1 MIRKNFTTISIVCLF
16 LVITGVGTLNFFSQ
30 SSQSTFGDALRVLTV
45 PQGGTGVATLTGCVQ
60 GNGTAPFTATGVP
73 CGSGG
78 GGGSGGGSWSTTTSS
93 VPGRLINYPNNTTD
107 IPCIGGTATTT
118 CKYWFDPNTQTAFL
132 IGSTTAINISG
143 VNSSYVN
150 STTTDLYITGI
161 TSKLLK
167 TDSAGQVVGATAGT
181 DYQAAGNYITA
192 LTGDGTASGP
202 NSAAFTLATV
212 NGNVGSFGGSTAIPN
227 FTVNGKGLIT
237 AAGTNVVIAP
247 AGTLTGTVLAA
258 NVVTSSL
265 TSVGTLSA
273 GAIPASLVTAGTFGT
288 GAYTFPSTLA
298 ITGNL
303 TTNITGSTQCVSV
316 NSSGVLSGAGSPCG
330 SGGGSTFGQAWE
342 VNSFGAL
349 APTTTRGIY
358 VFASST
364 IGNGNQNGGLTIN
377 GGATTTGNS
386 YIKGTLTVDGVTTIN
401 NTTTVFGNVMSSGT
415 LFGTGLQITG
425 GGLMYFAGGTVI
437 NGNTNGNLLLTNN
450 AQTDFSQLQ
459 LGGTSASFPS
469 LKRDGTGVRIRLADN
484 SGDASTTMLAL
495 TTTSTTATST
505 FQGPLSVDLASGSA
519 PGNCW
524 FCVATTTGNMRLI
537 VDKRSGNV
545 GIGTSDINSVN
556 ANSKLTV
563 VGSGALAIVA
573 STTDDTTATA
583 AVGTDSYSV
592 GSRAFLGAHGQSQ
605 VSTQYG
611 TAVGGYAELAGINNT
626 FGTFNGLMIGT
637 RTTATPIIFGNNSLE
652 RMRITSAGNIGVA
665 TATPAWPI
673 SVYSTNA
680 KQLGFS
686 AGAGINGWVWGEDL
700 NGNFQFSTTTIAGN
714 ATSSN
719 PAAQLYATGQGL
731 IVNYGNSGFGTTSP
745 YATVSIQS
753 GASTGDAF
761 AVSTTTN
768 TLIGG
773 YDNDGHRFSGGGAP
787 VISSCGTGTG
797 TVVGDDQSG
806 TITTATAATACTATF
821 AKAYRATPVC
831 TVTDNSLVGFAD
843 ISSVSTTAVTFGI
856 SSALTGGLLFYQCTY
871 HK

>member
-1 MIRKNFTTISIVCLF
+1 MKKIFKISISLIIFSLPLSSFASVAVPWFATSTSQGWIMPTKINGVEQTVLGQTFNATSTTIASRFPLASSTLLS
-16 LVITGVGTLNFFSQ
+16 LVTGAYIPALLN
-30 SSQSTFGDALRVLTV
+30 LTTNGFV
-45 PQGGTGVATLTGCVQ
+45 KTSGGTGALSVDTNTYLTGSGAGVTAVSISTANGFAGSSSGGATPALTLSTSITANVLK
-60 GNGTAPFTATGVP
+60 GNGTAISGAVNGTDYTLLTAQSCSAGSHISAATAAGVLT
-73 CGSGG
+73 CTADSGSGG
-78 GGGSGGGSWSTTTSS
+78 
-93 VPGRLINYPNNTTD
+93 
-107 IPCIGGTATTT
+107 
-118 CKYWFDPNTQTAFL
+118 
-132 IGSTTAINISG
+132 
-143 VNSSYVN
+143 
-150 STTTDLYITGI
+150 
-161 TSKLLK
+161 
-167 TDSAGQVVGATAGT
+167 AG
-181 DYQAAGNYITA
+181 
-192 LTGDGTASGP
+192 
-202 NSAAFTLATV
+202 
-212 NGNVGSFGGSTAIPN
+212 
-227 FTVNGKGLIT
+227 
-237 AAGTNVVIAP
+237 
-247 AGTLTGTVLAA
+247 
-258 NVVTSSL
+258 
-265 TSVGTLSA
+265 
-273 GAIPASLVTAGTFGT
+273 
-288 GAYTFPSTLA
+288 
-298 ITGNL
+298 
-303 TTNITGSTQCVSV
+303 
-316 NSSGVLSGAGSPCG
+316 
-330 SGGGSTFGQAWE
+330 FGQAWE
-342 VNSFGAL
+342 INSFSAL

-386 YIKGTLTVDGVTTIN
+386 YVKGTLTVDGVTTIN
-401 NTTTVFGNVMSSGT
+401 NTTTIFGNVMSSGT

-505 FQGPLSVDLASGSA
+505 IQGPLSVDLASGSA

-524 FCVATTTGNMRLI
+524 FCVASTTGNMRLI
-537 VDKRSGNV
+537 VDKIS
-545 GIGTSDINSVN
+545 
-556 ANSKLTV
+556 
-563 VGSGALAIVA
+563 
-573 STTDDTTATA
+573 
-583 AVGTDSYSV
+583 
-592 GSRAFLGAHGQSQ
+592 
-605 VSTQYG
+605 
-611 TAVGGYAELAGINNT
+611 
-626 FGTFNGLMIGT
+626 
-637 RTTATPIIFGNNSLE
+637 
-652 RMRITSAGNIGVA
+652 GNIGIA

-761 AVSTTTN
+761 SVSTTTN

-843 ISSVSTTAVTFGI
+843 ISSISTTAVTFGI

>member
-1 MIRKNFTTISIVCLF
+1 MKKLLIILILLF
-16 LVITGVGTLNFFSQ
+16 PTLASAQINIA
-30 SSQSTFGDALRVLTV
+30 G
-45 PQGGTGVATLTGCVQ
+45 GGTGTTTFPTNWVVVGNSSIRLKAIATSSLFQNASATNSGLLTSTDWTTFNNKGGGTVTSISVASTNGFAGSSSGGATPALTLSTSITANVLK
-60 GNGTAPFTATGVP
+60 GNGTAISGAVNGTDYTLLTAQSCSAGSHISAATAAGVLT
-73 CGSGG
+73 CTADSGSGG
-78 GGGSGGGSWSTTTSS
+78 
-93 VPGRLINYPNNTTD
+93 
-107 IPCIGGTATTT
+107 
-118 CKYWFDPNTQTAFL
+118 
-132 IGSTTAINISG
+132 
-143 VNSSYVN
+143 
-150 STTTDLYITGI
+150 
-161 TSKLLK
+161 
-167 TDSAGQVVGATAGT
+167 AG
-181 DYQAAGNYITA
+181 
-192 LTGDGTASGP
+192 
-202 NSAAFTLATV
+202 
-212 NGNVGSFGGSTAIPN
+212 
-227 FTVNGKGLIT
+227 
-237 AAGTNVVIAP
+237 
-247 AGTLTGTVLAA
+247 
-258 NVVTSSL
+258 
-265 TSVGTLSA
+265 
-273 GAIPASLVTAGTFGT
+273 
-288 GAYTFPSTLA
+288 
-298 ITGNL
+298 
-303 TTNITGSTQCVSV
+303 
-316 NSSGVLSGAGSPCG
+316 
-330 SGGGSTFGQAWE
+330 FGQSWE
-342 VNSFGAL
+342 INSFSAL

-386 YIKGTLTVDGVTTIN
+386 YVKGTLTVDGVTTIN
-401 NTTTVFGNVMSSGT
+401 NTTTIFGNVMSSGT

-505 FQGPLSVDLASGSA
+505 IQGPLSVDLASGSA

-524 FCVATTTGNMRLI
+524 FCVASTTGNMRLI

-761 AVSTTTN
+761 AISTTTN

-843 ISSVSTTAVTFGI
+843 ISSISTTAVTFGI